1 MIRPLAHRVTFS
13 SMEDE
18 QLLRYSRQIM
28 LPGIDI
34 EGQQKLLDSRVVVV
48 GLGGLGSPV
57 SMYLAAAGVDTLI
70 LIDDDVVDLS
80 NLQRQIVHG
89 SENIGVNKA
98 QSASQRLASLN
109 PQIKAECHTTRLAG
123 AGLESLVADADIV
136 VDCTDSFRSRFDI
149 NEACVATQR
158 PLVSAAAIRMEGQ
171 VMVFRA
177 DQPGSPCYRCVYPD
191 EGELGE
197 RCADTGV
204 LGPVVGMIGCV
215 QAVETVKVLLNIGES
230 LDGRMLLVDARVMQW
245 RELGLR
251 KSNNC
256 PVCATS

>member
-1 MIRPLAHRVTFS
+1 MAP
-13 SMEDE
+13 MEDE

-34 EGQQKLLDSRVVVV
+34 EGQQRLLESRVVVV

-57 SMYLAAAGVDTLI
+57 SMYLAAAGIGRLV
-70 LIDDDVVDLS
+70 LIDDDAVDLS
-80 NLQRQIVHG
+80 NLQRQIVHDT
-89 SENIGVNKA
+89 ENIGINKA
-98 QSASQRLASLN
+98 ESARQRLAALN
-109 PQIKAECHTTRLAG
+109 PHIEIECHSERLVG
-123 AGLESLVADADIV
+123 SELEALVASADIV

-149 NEACVATQR
+149 NQACVSAER

-171 VMVFRA
+171 VMVFRSDRA
-177 DQPGSPCYRCVYPD
+177 DSPCYRCVYPD

-204 LGPVVGMIGCV
+204 LGPVVGMIGCA
-215 QAVETVKVLLNIGES
+215 QAVETVKVLLDIGES

-245 RELGLR
+245 RELRLR
-251 KSNNC
+251 KSKNC
-256 PVCATS
+256 PVCATA